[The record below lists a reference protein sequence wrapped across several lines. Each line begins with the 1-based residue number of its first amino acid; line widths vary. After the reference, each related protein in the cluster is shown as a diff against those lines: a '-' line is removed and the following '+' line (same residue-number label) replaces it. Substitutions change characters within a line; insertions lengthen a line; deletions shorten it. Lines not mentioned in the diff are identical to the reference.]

1 MTKVGAGTRAIVF
14 DGDDTLWS
22 TEQLYDEARR
32 AARRLVEEA
41 GNDGARW
48 EELERRLD
56 VENVETH
63 GHSAERFPTSCVQ
76 AYKAVCREQE
86 LRADPAVAAAVA
98 AAGRAVFEREA
109 PLLPHA
115 RETLAQL
122 RARGFRL
129 ALLTK
134 GDSALQRRRVEQS
147 GLAPLFDIVEVV
159 DRKTPETIRSVLDDL
174 GVDADSVLSVGNSIR
189 SDILPSLAA
198 GVRPVWIDAHV
209 WEYEHHHD
217 VLDDDRVLQVDDLSR
232 LLEVATT

>member
-1 MTKVGAGTRAIVF
+1 MRAIVF

-22 TEQLYDEARR
+22 TEPLYDDARLT
-32 AARRLVEEA
+32 ARHVIEEA

-56 VENVETH
+56 IENVKQY
-63 GHSAERFPTSCVQ
+63 GHSPERFPTSCVQ
-76 AYKAVCREQE
+76 AYEAVCRAQG
-86 LRADPAVAAAVA
+86 LPVDRAVSAAVA
-98 AAGRAVFEREA
+98 AAAQTVFEREA

-115 RETLAQL
+115 KETLTEL

-134 GDSALQRRRVEQS
+134 GDSELQRRRIEQS
-147 GLAPLFDIVEVV
+147 GLAPLFEVVEVV
-159 DRKTPETIRSVLDDL
+159 DRKTPESIRSVLDHL
-174 GVDADSVLSVGNSIR
+174 GVDPECVLSVGNSIR

-198 GVRPVWIDAHV
+198 GVRSVWIDAHV
-209 WEYEHHHD
+209 WEYERNHD

-232 LLEVATT
+232 LLEVAAT